1 MRHNL
6 KELTVLVVAGL
17 LVLATGTA
25 VAQETTGALAGS
37 VSDEYGTP
45 IAGATIQAEGAYGRI
60 TSVTD
65 ETGQY
70 RFPRLT
76 PGAYTVTAQLEGY
89 AESSA
94 EVRVALGEAVT
105 VDFAL
110 SSATFEQEVTV
121 YSDTVAID
129 FTESATASSIREW
142 EIEYLPRGRDFTD
155 VVTFAAGATYDT
167 QAGGISIDGA
177 SGLEN
182 RYVIDGISTASTL
195 PTRRMA
201 CPRCRCGPSSWKRC
215 RSSRPATWPS
225 TAARPAV

>member
-94 EVRVALGEAVT
+94 EVT
-105 VDFAL
+105 
-110 SSATFEQEVTV
+110 TTPQ
-121 YSDTVAID
+121 
-129 FTESATASSIREW
+129 
-142 EIEYLPRGRDFTD
+142 
-155 VVTFAAGATYDT
+155 
-167 QAGGISIDGA
+167 
-177 SGLEN
+177 
-182 RYVIDGISTASTL
+182 
-195 PTRRMA
+195 PTPPTGA
-201 CPRCRCGPSSWKRC
+201 CPIPASMAGSRCC
-215 RSSRPATWPS
+215 
-225 TAARPAV
+225 